1 MKTRLAAY
9 ITAAVLMGFAVM
21 MLPLALETGPPTYNP
36 TQAPTAYI
44 NPQSESGKDQ
54 TDQQDRYGLPSPSSN
69 AMSSSLILIVGLIL
83 AFAAYIIVKK
93 QVNRPDVFSFP
104 YKPF

>member
-1 MKTRLAAY
+1 MKTKLAAY
-9 ITAAVLMGFAVM
+9 ITAAVLMGIAAM
-21 MLPLALETGPPTYNP
+21 MLPLAL
-36 TQAPTAYI
+36 QTAYPTSQFS
-44 NPQSESGKDQ
+44 PQSS
-54 TDQQDRYGLPSPSSN
+54 TDEQQDQLRSAYGLSQPSIT
-69 AMSSSLILIVGLIL
+69 SSSLILIVGLIF

>member
-9 ITAAVLMGFAVM
+9 ITAAVLMGIAVM
-21 MLPLALETGPPTYNP
+21 MLPIALI
-36 TQAPTAYI
+36 TAY
-44 NPQSESGKDQ
+44 PTSQF
-54 TDQQDRYGLPSPSSN
+54 LSPSSTNEQDQQRN
-69 AMSSSLILIVGLIL
+69 AYGFSQPAITPFSLILIVGLIL
-83 AFAAYIIVKK
+83 AFAAYIIVRK

>member
-1 MKTRLAAY
+1 MKTKLVAY

-21 MLPLALETGPPTYNP
+21 MLPLALETTYPTFEH
-36 TQAPTAYI
+36 T
-44 NPQSESGKDQ
+44 PQSS
-54 TDQQDRYGLPSPSSN
+54 TDQQQLRDTYGLASQPSIT
-69 AMSSSLILIVGLIL
+69 SSSLILIVGLIL
-83 AFAAYIIVKK
+83 AFAAYIIVRK